1 MRPAVSLGATYFDAL
16 YGADPDPWSFASSD
30 YERAK
35 YAATL
40 AALPRHRYR
49 NAFEVGCSIGVLTAA
64 LAGRCD
70 RLLAVDIAD
79 APLAAARR
87 RCADQPHVRFA
98 RQAVPGQWPD
108 ETFDLMVL
116 SEVVYYLAAADV
128 ERLCTRLVDSLEPG
142 GHLVL
147 VHWLGETDY
156 PLSGDEAAERV
167 MSRMAPLASV
177 LLQRRTEA
185 YRLDLLGR
193 VS

>member
-1 MRPAVSLGATYFDAL
+1 MRPTTSLGGAYFRAL
-16 YGADPDPWSFASSD
+16 YGADPDPWSFATSD

-40 AALPRHRYR
+40 AALPRRRYR

-79 APLAAARR
+79 EPLAAARR
-87 RCADQPHVRFA
+87 RCADRPHVRFA

-108 ETFDLMVL
+108 ETFDLILL
-116 SEVVYYLAAADV
+116 SEVVYYLAPADV
-128 ERLCTRLVDSLEPG
+128 DRLCARLRDSLEPG
-142 GHLVL
+142 GHLML

-156 PLSGDEAAERV
+156 PLSGDAAAELV
-167 MSRMAPLASV
+167 MARMAPVASV
-177 LLQRRTEA
+177 LRQRRTEA
-185 YRLDLLGR
+185 YRLDLVGR
-193 VS
+193 QS